1 MVCIFCYG
9 ILSRLPRNGS
19 VRDGYAVLQT
29 DEAASGEWQD
39 RADQRTGN
47 SDENRYIAS
56 MTVNGKTLTR
66 NYLTHKELMNGAKIT
81 MKMSSTPNKQRGVR
95 ESDFPYSFSK
105 EVR

>member
-1 MVCIFCYG
+1 M
-9 ILSRLPRNGS
+9 PKS
-19 VRDGYAVLQT
+19 VRYL
-29 DEAASGEWQD
+29 
-39 RADQRTGN
+39 RHRN